1 MGSEMKQ
8 ITNKQQLEIT
18 LPTATCRRPG
28 NYRQRRV
35 SRARWW
41 FNQMRR
47 VVDDAIAWTP
57 APAARPE
64 QSQLPLAQGRG
75 VLRNQQSA
83 IGGVAEG

>member
-1 MGSEMKQ
+1 MDRICRTPEDRMGGEMKQ

-18 LPTATCRRPG
+18 LPTAACRRPG

-47 VVDDAIAWTP
+47 VVDEAIEWAP

-64 QSQLPLAQGRG
+64 QPQLPLAQGR
-75 VLRNQQSA
+75 
-83 IGGVAEG
+83 